1 MAENEKQTNKE
12 RLKDITD
19 SIERGIQDLFQS
31 DKYAQYLRTMSRF
44 HKYSVNNTMLIYMQK
59 PDATLVAGF
68 NKWRDQ
74 FERNVM
80 KGEKGIKIIA
90 PTPFKKKIEQEKRDP
105 DTNLP
110 MLDADGKVIIEEKE
124 IKIPMFKPV
133 TVFDVS
139 QTDGKPLPQLASDL
153 TGNVQNYEVFMEA
166 LRRASPV
173 PIEIIPIRDGSDGYF
188 SLDDQKI
195 AIREGM
201 SEVQTVSAVVH
212 EIGHAKLHNQKK
224 IEEPKDATKYQEVE
238 IFDIPALFSNGR
250 VTPADIPEGMY
261 CYDLRGSDDDPGMPV
276 MVENHVVVNHAG
288 SIITAKPLDLGEDG
302 RLALTEDEGLNFVGG
317 EISAYRFFNEQRKDR
332 HTEEVEAESISFAV
346 CAYYG
351 IETGENSFGYIATWS
366 KDKEL
371 KELRASLETIN
382 STSSELITDIDRHY
396 AEIMKEREAEMAIEI
411 EEKPLE
417 EMNILEMVDYFM
429 EQGMTEEQANDLA
442 NAEWQARDVRQRG
455 NDVVEKE
462 KLDTLYA
469 ENPIGS
475 DDWFYHHPDTMT
487 FEAVYFNPDSNAG
500 GQYVIMTLPYELIS
514 DAVEQ
519 TNDRDSFFEF
529 LEERASH
536 TELVDITDEDFR
548 ATMESY
554 KSRPADFVGR
564 SDEVMNSLITTVAKG
579 VDDPV
584 LSSYI
589 EETQVATDNADT
601 KVYTGDDALKNA
613 LNDFVDEIARKV
625 QEEEPVQ
632 APDNGY
638 MPDPSM
644 SIEAMNAYGYTD
656 SDMLPL
662 SKERALEL
670 FERDVPIYMLYD
682 GNTEAMAF
690 EAEDIVL
697 FSGCFGITREDWDAI
712 KDQIPPMDMEVVRQK
727 REQAFHESPG
737 DTYAIYQLKR
747 DDATADIRFMNSD
760 YLREK
765 GIEPQ
770 YENYELVYTGALTQD
785 GSQIEKLEDLY
796 RIFNIEHPQDFTGH
810 SLSISDIVALKQAGV
825 VSYHYVDSIG
835 YKELTN
841 FRNTDNHLKNAEM
854 QMEDDFGMIDGVI
867 NNGRKEP
874 VKAPAPKKEETKTKK
889 PSVLAKL
896 RQYQEEDRKAT
907 TQHRSAERDLI

>member
-1 MAENEKQTNKE
+1 MAENEKQTSKE
-12 RLKDITD
+12 RQKDITD

-31 DKYAQYLRTMSRF
+31 DKYAEYLRTMSRF

-110 MLDADGKVIIEEKE
+110 MLDADGKVITEEKE

-153 TGNVQNYEVFMEA
+153 SGNVQYYEVFMEA
-166 LRRASPV
+166 LRRSAPV
-173 PIEIIPIRDGSDGYF
+173 PIEILPIRDGSDGYF
-188 SLDDQKI
+188 SLDKQKI
-195 AIREGM
+195 AVREGM

-212 EIGHAKLHNQKK
+212 EIAHSKLHNQKK
-224 IEEPKDATKYQEVE
+224 IEEPKDAPKYQEVE
-238 IFDIPALFSNGR
+238 IFDVPALFSDGR
-250 VTPADIPEGMY
+250 ISLDDLPEGLY
-261 CYDLRGSDDDPGMPV
+261 RYDLRGSDDDPGMPV
-276 MVENHVVVNHAG
+276 TVEQNVAVNHAG
-288 SIITAKPLDLGEDG
+288 AIITAKPLDLGEDG
-302 RLALTEDEGLNFVGG
+302 CLYLTEDEGLNFVGG
-317 EISAYRFFNEQRKDR
+317 EISMQRFFNEQRKDR
-332 HTEEVEAESISFAV
+332 NTEEVEAESISFAV

-351 IETGENSFGYIATWS
+351 IATGENSFGYIAAWS

-382 STSSELITDIDRHY
+382 KTSSELITDIDRNY
-396 AEIMKEREAEMAIEI
+396 AEIMKEREAEIAIE
-411 EEKPLE
+411 
-417 EMNILEMVDYFM
+417 
-429 EQGMTEEQANDLA
+429 
-442 NAEWQARDVRQRG
+442 
-455 NDVVEKE
+455 
-462 KLDTLYA
+462 
-469 ENPIGS
+469 
-475 DDWFYHHPDTMT
+475 
-487 FEAVYFNPDSNAG
+487 
-500 GQYVIMTLPYELIS
+500 
-514 DAVEQ
+514 
-519 TNDRDSFFEF
+519 
-529 LEERASH
+529 
-536 TELVDITDEDFR
+536 TDENTSKTAED
-548 ATMESY
+548 S
-554 KSRPADFVGR
+554 
-564 SDEVMNSLITTVAKG
+564 I
-579 VDDPV
+579 
-584 LSSYI
+584 
-589 EETQVATDNADT
+589 
-601 KVYTGDDALKNA
+601 
-613 LNDFVDEIARKV
+613 DEITRKV

-670 FERDVPIYMLYD
+670 FERDVPVYMLYE

-690 EAEDIVL
+690 EPEDIAL
-697 FSGCFGITREDWDAI
+697 FSGCFGITREDWDAV
-712 KDQIPPMDMEVVRQK
+712 KDEVPPMNLELIKQK
-727 REQAFHESPG
+727 REQAFLENPG

-747 DDATADIRFMNSD
+747 DDATADLRFMNSE
-760 YLREK
+760 YLQKK

-770 YENYELVYTGALTQD
+770 YENYELVYTGALTKD
-785 GSQIEKLEDLY
+785 GNQIEKLEDLY
-796 RIFNIEHPQDFTGH
+796 RIFNVEHPHDFSGH
-810 SLSISDIVALKQAGV
+810 SLSVSDIVALKQAGV

-841 FRNTDNHLKNAEM
+841 FRTTENYLKNAEM
-854 QMEDDFGMIDGVI
+854 QMEDDFGMIDGII
-867 NNGRKEP
+867 NNGPKEEPKP
-874 VKAPAPKKEETKTKK
+874 VKQAEETKTKK

-896 RQYQEEDRKAT
+896 RQYQKEDREKT

>member
-1 MAENEKQTNKE
+1 MAENEKQTNRE

-166 LRRASPV
+166 LRRSSPV

-288 SIITAKPLDLGEDG
+288 SIITAKPVDLGEEG

-396 AEIMKEREAEMAIEI
+396 ADIMKEREAEMAIET

-442 NAEWQARDVRQRG
+442 NAEWQARDVRERG
-455 NDVVEKE
+455 NDVVQKE
-462 KLDTLYA
+462 KLDALYA

-519 TNDRDSFFEF
+519 TNDRGSFFEF

-554 KSRPADFVGR
+554 KNRPADFIGR
-564 SDEVMNSLITTVAKG
+564 SDGVMTSLITTVAKEV

-589 EETQVATDNADT
+589 EET
-601 KVYTGDDALKNA
+601 TGEDSLKNA
-613 LNDFVDEIARKV
+613 MGDSIDEIARKV
-625 QEEEPVQ
+625 QEEEPVK

-638 MPDPSM
+638 MPDPSI

-712 KDQIPPMDMEVVRQK
+712 KDQIPPMDMEMVRQK

-747 DDATADIRFMNSD
+747 DPSTAELSFMNSEW
-760 YLREK
+760 LQAH
-765 GIEPQ
+765 GIEPK
-770 YENYELVYTGALTQD
+770 YENYELIYTGALTQD
-785 GSQIEKLEDLY
+785 GSQIDKLEDLY

-825 VSYHYVDSIG
+825 VSYHYVDSVG

-854 QMEDDFGMIDGVI
+854 QMEDDYGMIDGVI
-867 NNGRKEP
+867 NNAPKEP

-907 TQHRSAERDLI
+907 TQHRSAERDL

>member
-1 MAENEKQTNKE
+1 MPENEKQTNKE

-31 DKYAQYLRTMSRF
+31 DKYAEYLRTMSRF

-74 FERNVM
+74 FERNVL

-90 PTPFKKKIEQEKRDP
+90 PTPYKKKIEQEKRDP

-124 IKIPMFKPV
+124 IKIPMYKPV

-153 TGNVQNYEVFMEA
+153 QGNVQNYEVFMEA
-166 LRRASPV
+166 LRRSSPV
-173 PIEIIPIRDGSDGYF
+173 PIEIIPIRDGADGYF
-188 SLDDQKI
+188 SLDNQKI

-212 EIGHAKLHNQKK
+212 EIAHSKLHNQKK
-224 IEEPKDATKYQEVE
+224 IEEPKNAPKYQEVE
-238 IFDIPALFSNGR
+238 IFDVPALFSNGR
-250 VTPADIPEGMY
+250 VSLADLPEGLY
-261 CYDLRGSDDDPGMPV
+261 RYDLRGSDDDPGMPV
-276 MVENHVVVNHAG
+276 TVEQNVAVNHAG
-288 SIITAKPLDLGEDG
+288 AIITAKPLDLGEEG
-302 RLALTEDEGLNFVGG
+302 RLYLTEEEGLNFVGG
-317 EISAYRFFNEQRKDR
+317 EISMQRFFNEQQKDR
-332 HTEEVEAESISFAV
+332 NTEEVEAESISFAV

-351 IETGENSFGYIATWS
+351 IATGENSFGYIATWS

-396 AEIMKEREAEMAIEI
+396 AEIMKEREAEMAIET

-455 NDVVEKE
+455 NDVVNKE
-462 KLDTLYA
+462 KLDALYA
-469 ENPIGS
+469 ENPIGN
-475 DDWFYHHPDTMT
+475 DDWFYHHPDSMT

-519 TNDRDSFFEF
+519 TNDTKSFFEF

-554 KSRPADFVGR
+554 KNRTADFVGR
-564 SDEVMNSLITTVAKG
+564 SDEVMTSLITTVAKE

-589 EETQVATDNADT
+589 EETQSTEEHTEDDVAESPADT
-601 KVYTGDDALKNA
+601 ADTIE
-613 LNDFVDEIARKV
+613 EIARKV
-625 QEEEPVQ
+625 QEEEPVK

-644 SIEAMNAYGYTD
+644 SIEAMNAYGYMD

-670 FERDVPIYMLYD
+670 FERDVPIYMLYE

-712 KDQIPPMDMEVVRQK
+712 KDEVPPMDLEIIKQK
-727 REQAFHESPG
+727 REQAFLESPG
-737 DTYAIYQLKR
+737 DTYAIYQIKN
-747 DDATADIRFMNSD
+747 DDTVAELRFMNSD
-760 YLREK
+760 HLKVK
-765 GIEPQ
+765 GVEPQ

-835 YKELTN
+835 YKELHN

-854 QMEDDFGMIDGVI
+854 QVEDDYGMIDGVI
-867 NNGRKEP
+867 NNGPKQTEKP
-874 VKAPAPKKEETKTKK
+874 TPKKEETKAKK

-896 RQYQEEDRKAT
+896 RQYQDEDRKAT

>member
-1 MAENEKQTNKE
+1 MPENEKQTNKE

-31 DKYAQYLRTMSRF
+31 DKYAEYLRTMSRF

-153 TGNVQNYEVFMEA
+153 QGNVQNYEVFMEA
-166 LRRASPV
+166 LRRSSPV
-173 PIEIIPIRDGSDGYF
+173 PIEIKPIADNADGFF
-188 SLDDQKI
+188 SLDKQSI
-195 AIREGM
+195 TIREGM

-212 EIGHAKLHNQKK
+212 EIAHSKLHNDKK
-224 IEEPKDATKYQEVE
+224 IEEPKDAPKYQEVE
-238 IFDIPALFSNGR
+238 IFDVPALFSNGR
-250 VTPADIPEGMY
+250 ISLDDLPEGLY
-261 CYDLRGSDDDPGMPV
+261 RYDLRGSDDDPGIPV
-276 MVENHVVVNHAG
+276 TVEQNVAVNHAG
-288 SIITAKPLDLGEDG
+288 AIITAKPLNLGEEG
-302 RLALTEDEGLNFVGG
+302 RLYLTEDEGLNFVGG
-317 EISAYRFFNEQRKDR
+317 EISMQRFFNEQRKDR
-332 HTEEVEAESISFAV
+332 NTEEVEAESISFAV

-351 IETGENSFGYIATWS
+351 IATGENSFGYIATWS

-382 STSSELITDIDRHY
+382 TTSSELITDIDRHY
-396 AEIMKEREAEMAIEI
+396 AEIMKEREAEMAIET
-411 EEKPLE
+411 EEIPLE
-417 EMNILEMVDYFM
+417 EMNILQMVDYFM
-429 EQGMTEEQANDLA
+429 EQGMTEEQANELA

-455 NDVVEKE
+455 NDVVNKE
-462 KLDTLYA
+462 KLDALYA
-469 ENPIGS
+469 ENPIGD
-475 DDWFYHHPDTMT
+475 DDWFFHHPDTMT
-487 FEAVYFNPDSNAG
+487 FEAVYFNPDSTAG

-519 TNDRDSFFEF
+519 TNDTQSFFEF

-554 KSRPADFVGR
+554 KNRTADFVGR
-564 SDEVMNSLITTVAKG
+564 SDEVMTSLITTVAKE

-584 LSSYI
+584 LSSHI
-589 EETQVATDNADT
+589 EETT
-601 KVYTGDDALKNA
+601 KVYTGDNALKNA
-613 LNDFVDEIARKV
+613 LNDFVDEIARKA

-644 SIEAMNAYGYTD
+644 SIEAMNAYGYMD
-656 SDMLPL
+656 ADMLPL

-712 KDQIPPMDMEVVRQK
+712 KDEVPPMDLELIKQK
-727 REQAFHESPG
+727 REQAFHESPD

-747 DDATADIRFMNSD
+747 DDATADIRFMNSE

-770 YENYELVYTGALTQD
+770 YENYDLVYTGALNRD

-835 YKELTN
+835 YTELHN

-854 QMEDDFGMIDGVI
+854 QLEDDYGMIDGVI
-867 NNGRKEP
+867 NNGAKEP
-874 VKAPAPKKEETKTKK
+874 TKAPTPKKEETKAKK

-896 RQYQEEDRKAT
+896 RQYQDEDRKAT

>member
-31 DKYAQYLRTMSRF
+31 DKYAEYLRTMSRF

-153 TGNVQNYEVFMEA
+153 SGNVQNYEVFMEA
-166 LRRASPV
+166 LRRSAPV

-188 SLDDQKI
+188 SLDNQKI

-212 EIGHAKLHNQKK
+212 EIAHSKLHNQKK
-224 IEEPKDATKYQEVE
+224 IEEPKGATKYQEVE
-238 IFDIPALFSNGR
+238 IFDVPALFSNGR
-250 VTPADIPEGMY
+250 VTPADIPGGMY
-261 CYDLRGSDDDPGMPV
+261 CYDLRGSDDDPGMPI
-276 MVENHVVVNHAG
+276 MVENHVAVNHAG

-302 RLALTEDEGLNFVGG
+302 RLAFTEEEGLNFVGG
-317 EISAYRFFNEQRKDR
+317 EISAYRFFNEQQKDR
-332 HTEEVEAESISFAV
+332 NTEEVEAESISFAV

-351 IETGENSFGYIATWS
+351 IATGENSFGYIATWS

-382 STSSELITDIDRHY
+382 KTSSELITDIDRNY
-396 AEIMKEREAEMAIEI
+396 AEIMKEREAEI
-411 EEKPLE
+411 
-417 EMNILEMVDYFM
+417 
-429 EQGMTEEQANDLA
+429 
-442 NAEWQARDVRQRG
+442 
-455 NDVVEKE
+455 VV
-462 KLDTLYA
+462 T
-469 ENPIGS
+469 P
-475 DDWFYHHPDTMT
+475 
-487 FEAVYFNPDSNAG
+487 
-500 GQYVIMTLPYELIS
+500 
-514 DAVEQ
+514 
-519 TNDRDSFFEF
+519 
-529 LEERASH
+529 
-536 TELVDITDEDFR
+536 
-548 ATMESY
+548 
-554 KSRPADFVGR
+554 
-564 SDEVMNSLITTVAKG
+564 EV
-579 VDDPV
+579 
-584 LSSYI
+584 
-589 EETQVATDNADT
+589 VATETTHEEVSETPAEDVAEAPVDTADT
-601 KVYTGDDALKNA
+601 IE
-613 LNDFVDEIARKV
+613 EIARKV

-644 SIEAMNAYGYTD
+644 SIEAMNAYGYMD
-656 SDMLPL
+656 ADMLPL

-712 KDQIPPMDMEVVRQK
+712 KDQIPPMDMEIVRQK
-727 REQAFHESPG
+727 REQAFQESPG

-747 DDATADIRFMNSD
+747 DDATTDIRFMNSE
-760 YLREK
+760 YLQKK

-770 YENYELVYTGALTQD
+770 YDNYELVYTGALTQD
-785 GSQIEKLEDLY
+785 GSSIDKLEGLY
-796 RIFNIEHPQDFTGH
+796 RVFNVEQPQDFTGH
-810 SLSISDIVALKQAGV
+810 SLSVSDIVALKQAGV

-841 FRNTDNHLKNAEM
+841 FRNTDNHLKTAEM
-854 QMEDDFGMIDGVI
+854 QMEDDYGMIDGVI
-867 NNGRKEP
+867 NNAPKEP

-896 RQYQEEDRKAT
+896 RQYQEEGRKT
-907 TQHRSAERDLI
+907 MTQHRSAERDLI

>member
-166 LRRASPV
+166 LRRSSPV

-188 SLDDQKI
+188 SLDDQRI

-238 IFDIPALFSNGR
+238 IFDVPALFSNGR
-250 VTPADIPEGMY
+250 ISLADLPEGLY
-261 CYDLRGSDDDPGMPV
+261 RYDLRGSDYDPGMPV
-276 MVENHVVVNHAG
+276 TVEQNVAVNHAG
-288 SIITAKPLDLGEDG
+288 AIITAKPLDLGEDG
-302 RLALTEDEGLNFVGG
+302 RLYLTEDEGLNFVGG
-317 EISAYRFFNEQRKDR
+317 EISMQRFFNEQQKDR
-332 HTEEVEAESISFAV
+332 NTEEVEAESISFAV

-351 IETGENSFGYIATWS
+351 IATGENSFGYIATWS

-382 STSSELITDIDRHY
+382 KTSSELITDIDKNY
-396 AEIMKEREAEMAIEI
+396 AEIMKEREAELAVAPEVAATETTQEEVSETPTEEALYLVDDSMYLHVQPTDGGWDYSLYDKETKKLMDGGIIETAAV
-411 EEKPLE
+411 EESPVSSVAGAVRTEVFALHGITPAKVVFEDISILE
-417 EMNILEMVDYFM
+417 EL
-429 EQGMTEEQANDLA
+429 QAAQL
-442 NAEWQARDVRQRG
+442 
-455 NDVVEKE
+455 
-462 KLDTLYA
+462 
-469 ENPIGS
+469 
-475 DDWFYHHPDTMT
+475 
-487 FEAVYFNPDSNAG
+487 
-500 GQYVIMTLPYELIS
+500 
-514 DAVEQ
+514 
-519 TNDRDSFFEF
+519 
-529 LEERASH
+529 
-536 TELVDITDEDFR
+536 
-548 ATMESY
+548 
-554 KSRPADFVGR
+554 ADFPNIEG
-564 SDEVMNSLITTVAKG
+564 
-579 VDDPV
+579 DPV
-584 LSSYI
+584 P
-589 EETQVATDNADT
+589 VDT
-601 KVYTGDDALKNA
+601 KTYTGDGAPKNA
-613 LNDFVDEIARKV
+613 LSDVTDEIARKV

-644 SIEAMNAYGYTD
+644 SIEAMNAYGYMD
-656 SDMLPL
+656 ADMLPL

-712 KDQIPPMDMEVVRQK
+712 KDEVPPMDLEIIKQK

-747 DDATADIRFMNSD
+747 DPSTAELSFMNSEW
-760 YLREK
+760 LQAH
-765 GIEPQ
+765 GIEPK
-770 YENYELVYTGALTQD
+770 YENYELIYTGALTQD
-785 GSQIEKLEDLY
+785 GSQIDKLEDLY

-896 RQYQEEDRKAT
+896 RQYQEEDRKTT
-907 TQHRSAERDLI
+907 TQHRSAERDL

>member
-166 LRRASPV
+166 LRRSSPV

-188 SLDDQKI
+188 SLDNQKI

-238 IFDIPALFSNGR
+238 IFDMPALFSNGR

-288 SIITAKPLDLGEDG
+288 SIITAKPLDLGEEG
-302 RLALTEDEGLNFVGG
+302 RLALTEEEGLNFVGG
-317 EISAYRFFNEQRKDR
+317 EISAYRFFNEQLKDR

-382 STSSELITDIDRHY
+382 STSSELITDIDRNY
-396 AEIMKEREAEMAIEI
+396 AEIMKEREAEMAIET

-455 NDVVEKE
+455 NDVVQKE
-462 KLDTLYA
+462 KLDALYA

-519 TNDRDSFFEF
+519 TNDRESFFEF

-554 KSRPADFVGR
+554 KNRTADFVGR
-564 SDEVMNSLITTVAKG
+564 SDEVMSSLITTVAKE

-589 EETQVATDNADT
+589 EETQSAEEHTADDVAESPADT
-601 KVYTGDDALKNA
+601 IE
-613 LNDFVDEIARKV
+613 EIARKV

-712 KDQIPPMDMEVVRQK
+712 KDQIPPMDMEMVRQK

-747 DDATADIRFMNSD
+747 DPSTAELSFMNSEW
-760 YLREK
+760 LQAH
-765 GIEPQ
+765 GIEPK
-770 YENYELVYTGALTQD
+770 YENYELIYTGALTQD
-785 GSQIEKLEDLY
+785 GSQIDKLEDLY

-867 NNGRKEP
+867 NNAPKEP

-907 TQHRSAERDLI
+907 TQHRSAERDL

>member
-1 MAENEKQTNKE
+1 MAENEKQTNKD

-74 FERNVM
+74 FGRNVM

-124 IKIPMFKPV
+124 IKIPMYKPV

-153 TGNVQNYEVFMEA
+153 SGNVQNYEVFMEA
-166 LRRASPV
+166 LRRSSPV

-188 SLDDQKI
+188 SLDNQKI

-224 IEEPKDATKYQEVE
+224 IEEPKNAPKYQEVE

-250 VTPADIPEGMY
+250 ISLADLPEGLY
-261 CYDLRGSDDDPGMPV
+261 RYDLRGSDDDPGMPV
-276 MVENHVVVNHAG
+276 TVEQNVAVNHAG
-288 SIITAKPLDLGEDG
+288 AIITAKPLDLGEDG
-302 RLALTEDEGLNFVGG
+302 RLYLTEEEGLNFVGG
-317 EISAYRFFNEQRKDR
+317 EISMQRFFNEQQKDR
-332 HTEEVEAESISFAV
+332 NTEEVEAESISFAV

-396 AEIMKEREAEMAIEI
+396 ADIMKEREAALTITEPVLQTETEEALYLVDDTVYLHVQPTDGGWDYSLYDKETKKLLNGGVIETAAIEESPVSSVAGAVRTEVFAI
-411 EEKPLE
+411 
-417 EMNILEMVDYFM
+417 
-429 EQGMTEEQANDLA
+429 QGMTPTK
-442 NAEWQARDVRQRG
+442 V
-455 NDVVEKE
+455 
-462 KLDTLYA
+462 
-469 ENPIGS
+469 
-475 DDWFYHHPDTMT
+475 T
-487 FEAVYFNPDSNAG
+487 FEDVA
-500 GQYVIMTLPYELIS
+500 
-514 DAVEQ
+514 
-519 TNDRDSFFEF
+519 
-529 LEERASH
+529 
-536 TELVDITDEDFR
+536 LVDDLQAAQLPEVQTV
-548 ATMESY
+548 ES
-554 KSRPADFVGR
+554 GT
-564 SDEVMNSLITTVAKG
+564 ITTDAK
-579 VDDPV
+579 
-584 LSSYI
+584 
-589 EETQVATDNADT
+589 EN
-601 KVYTGDDALKNA
+601 TGDDSQKN
-613 LNDFVDEIARKV
+613 NTGDTIDEIARKV
-625 QEEEPVQ
+625 QEEEPVK
-632 APDNGY
+632 APGNGY

-712 KDQIPPMDMEVVRQK
+712 KDQIPPMDMETVRQK

-747 DDATADIRFMNSD
+747 DPSTAELSFMNSEW
-760 YLREK
+760 LQAH
-765 GIEPQ
+765 GIEPK
-770 YENYELVYTGALTQD
+770 YENYELIYTGALTQD
-785 GSQIEKLEDLY
+785 GSQIDKLEDLY

-841 FRNTDNHLKNAEM
+841 FRNTANHLKNAEM
-854 QMEDDFGMIDGVI
+854 QMEDDYGMIDGVI
-867 NNGRKEP
+867 NNAPKEP

-907 TQHRSAERDLI
+907 TQHRSAERDL

>member
-1 MAENEKQTNKE
+1 MTENEKQTNKE

-31 DKYAQYLRTMSRF
+31 DKYAEYLRTMSRF

-110 MLDADGKVIIEEKE
+110 MLDADGKVITEEKE

-153 TGNVQNYEVFMEA
+153 SGNVQNYEVFMEA
-166 LRRASPV
+166 LRCSAPV
-173 PIEIIPIRDGSDGYF
+173 PIEILPIRDGSDGYF
-188 SLDDQKI
+188 SLDKQKI

-212 EIGHAKLHNQKK
+212 EIAHSKLHNQKK
-224 IEEPKDATKYQEVE
+224 IEEPKNAPKYQEVE
-238 IFDIPALFSNGR
+238 IFDVPALFSNGR
-250 VTPADIPEGMY
+250 IALADLPEGLY
-261 CYDLRGSDDDPGMPV
+261 RYDLRGSDDDPGMPV
-276 MVENHVVVNHAG
+276 TVEQNVAVNHAG
-288 SIITAKPLDLGEDG
+288 AIITAKPLDLGKEG
-302 RLALTEDEGLNFVGG
+302 RLFLTEESGLNFVGG
-317 EISAYRFFNEQRKDR
+317 EISMQRFFNQQQKDR
-332 HTEEVEAESISFAV
+332 NTEEIEAESISFAV

-351 IETGENSFGYIATWS
+351 IATGGNSFGYIAAWS

-382 STSSELITDIDRHY
+382 KTSSELITDIDRNY
-396 AEIMKEREAEMAIEI
+396 AEIMKEREAAMAMETD
-411 EEKPLE
+411 EKPLA

-442 NAEWQARDVRQRG
+442 NSEWQARKI
-455 NDVVEKE
+455 N
-462 KLDTLYA
+462 
-469 ENPIGS
+469 
-475 DDWFYHHPDTMT
+475 
-487 FEAVYFNPDSNAG
+487 EAAN
-500 GQYVIMTLPYELIS
+500 
-514 DAVEQ
+514 
-519 TNDRDSFFEF
+519 
-529 LEERASH
+529 
-536 TELVDITDEDFR
+536 
-548 ATMESY
+548 
-554 KSRPADFVGR
+554 KS
-564 SDEVMNSLITTVAKG
+564 K
-579 VDDPV
+579 
-584 LSSYI
+584 SS
-589 EETQVATDNADT
+589 
-601 KVYTGDDALKNA
+601 
-613 LNDFVDEIARKV
+613 
-625 QEEEPVQ
+625 EPVIEPPVEEATPIQ

-644 SIEAMNAYGYTD
+644 SVEAMNAYGYTD

-670 FERDVPIYMLYD
+670 FERDVPVYMLYE
-682 GNTEAMAF
+682 GNAEAMAF

-712 KDQIPPMDMEVVRQK
+712 KDEVSPMDLELIRQK
-727 REQAFHESPG
+727 REQAFLENPG

-747 DDATADIRFMNSD
+747 DDATADLRFMNSE
-760 YLREK
+760 YLQKK

-770 YENYELVYTGALTQD
+770 YENYELVYTGALTKD
-785 GSQIEKLEDLY
+785 GSQVEKLENLY

-810 SLSISDIVALKQAGV
+810 SLSVSDIVALKQASV

-841 FRNTDNHLKNAEM
+841 FRTTENYLKNAEM
-854 QMEDDFGMIDGVI
+854 QMEDDFGMIDGII
-867 NNGRKEP
+867 NNGPKEEPKP
-874 VKAPAPKKEETKTKK
+874 VKQAEETKTKK

-896 RQYQEEDRKAT
+896 RQYQKEDREKT

>member
-1 MAENEKQTNKE
+1 MPENEKQTNKE

-31 DKYAQYLRTMSRF
+31 DKYAEYLRTMSRF

-74 FERNVM
+74 FERNVL

-90 PTPFKKKIEQEKRDP
+90 PTPYKKKIEQEKRDP

-124 IKIPMFKPV
+124 IKIPMYKPV

-153 TGNVQNYEVFMEA
+153 QGNVQNYEVFMEA
-166 LRRASPV
+166 LRRSSPV
-173 PIEIIPIRDGSDGYF
+173 PIEIIPIRDGADGYF
-188 SLDDQKI
+188 SLDNQKI

-212 EIGHAKLHNQKK
+212 EIAHSKLHNQKK
-224 IEEPKDATKYQEVE
+224 IEEPKNAPKYQEVE
-238 IFDIPALFSNGR
+238 IFDVPALFSNGR
-250 VTPADIPEGMY
+250 VSLADLPEGLY
-261 CYDLRGSDDDPGMPV
+261 RYDLRGSDDDPGMPV
-276 MVENHVVVNHAG
+276 TVEQNVAVNHAG
-288 SIITAKPLDLGEDG
+288 AIITAKPLDLGEEG
-302 RLALTEDEGLNFVGG
+302 RLYLTEEEGLNFVGG
-317 EISAYRFFNEQRKDR
+317 EISMQRFFNEQQKDR
-332 HTEEVEAESISFAV
+332 NTEEVEAESISFAV

-351 IETGENSFGYIATWS
+351 IATGENSFGYIATWS

-396 AEIMKEREAEMAIEI
+396 AEIMKEREAEMAIET
-411 EEKPLE
+411 EEKPLD

-455 NDVVEKE
+455 NDVVNKE
-462 KLDTLYA
+462 KLDALYA
-469 ENPIGS
+469 ENPIGD
-475 DDWFYHHPDTMT
+475 DDWFYHHPDSMT

-519 TNDRDSFFEF
+519 TNDTQSFFEF

-554 KSRPADFVGR
+554 KNRTADFVGR
-564 SDEVMNSLITTVAKG
+564 SDEVMTSLITTVAKE

-589 EETQVATDNADT
+589 EETQSTEEHTADDVAESPADT
-601 KVYTGDDALKNA
+601 ADTIE
-613 LNDFVDEIARKV
+613 EIARKV
-625 QEEEPVQ
+625 QEEEPVK

-644 SIEAMNAYGYTD
+644 SIEAMNAYGYMD

-670 FERDVPIYMLYD
+670 FERDVPIYMLYE

-712 KDQIPPMDMEVVRQK
+712 KDEIPPMDLELIKQK
-727 REQAFHESPG
+727 REQAFLESPG
-737 DTYAIYQLKR
+737 DTYAIYQLKN
-747 DDATADIRFMNSD
+747 DDTVAELRFMNSD
-760 YLREK
+760 HLKVK
-765 GIEPQ
+765 GVEPQ

-835 YKELTN
+835 YKELHN
-841 FRNTDNHLKNAEM
+841 FRSTDNHLKNAEM
-854 QMEDDFGMIDGVI
+854 QLEDDYGMIDGVI
-867 NNGRKEP
+867 NNAPKEP
-874 VKAPAPKKEETKTKK
+874 VKAPAPKKEETKAKK

-896 RQYQEEDRKAT
+896 RQYQDEDRKAT

>member
-31 DKYAQYLRTMSRF
+31 DKYAEYLRTMSRF

-59 PDATLVAGF
+59 PNATLVAGF

-110 MLDADGKVIIEEKE
+110 MLDADGKVITEEKE

-153 TGNVQNYEVFMEA
+153 SGNVQNYEVFMEA
-166 LRRASPV
+166 LRRSAPV
-173 PIEIIPIRDGSDGYF
+173 PIEILPIRDGSDGYF
-188 SLDDQKI
+188 SLDKQKI
-195 AIREGM
+195 VIREGM

-212 EIGHAKLHNQKK
+212 EIAHSKLHNQKK
-224 IEEPKDATKYQEVE
+224 IEEPKDAPKYQEVE
-238 IFDIPALFSNGR
+238 IFDVPALFSNGR
-250 VTPADIPEGMY
+250 IALADLPEGLY
-261 CYDLRGSDDDPGMPV
+261 RYDLRGSDDDPGMPV
-276 MVENHVVVNHAG
+276 TVEQNVAVNHAG
-288 SIITAKPLDLGEDG
+288 AIVTAKPLGLGEDG
-302 RLALTEDEGLNFVGG
+302 RLFLTEDEGLNFVGG
-317 EISAYRFFNEQRKDR
+317 EISMQRFFNEQQKDR
-332 HTEEVEAESISFAV
+332 NTEEVEAESISFAV

-351 IETGENSFGYIATWS
+351 IATGENSFGYIASWS

-382 STSSELITDIDRHY
+382 KTSSELITDIDHNY
-396 AEIMKEREAEMAIEI
+396 AEIMKEREAAMAMEND
-411 EEKPLE
+411 EKPLA

-442 NAEWQARDVRQRG
+442 NSEWQARKI
-455 NDVVEKE
+455 N
-462 KLDTLYA
+462 
-469 ENPIGS
+469 
-475 DDWFYHHPDTMT
+475 
-487 FEAVYFNPDSNAG
+487 EAANKNK
-500 GQYVIMTLPYELIS
+500 
-514 DAVEQ
+514 
-519 TNDRDSFFEF
+519 
-529 LEERASH
+529 AS
-536 TELVDITDEDFR
+536 
-548 ATMESY
+548 
-554 KSRPADFVGR
+554 
-564 SDEVMNSLITTVAKG
+564 
-579 VDDPV
+579 
-584 LSSYI
+584 
-589 EETQVATDNADT
+589 
-601 KVYTGDDALKNA
+601 
-613 LNDFVDEIARKV
+613 
-625 QEEEPVQ
+625 EPVIEPPVEEDTPMQ
-632 APDNGY
+632 APDNEY
-638 MPDPSM
+638 IPDPSM
-644 SIEAMNAYGYTD
+644 SVEAMNAYGYTD

-670 FERDVPIYMLYD
+670 FERDVPVYMLHE

-712 KDQIPPMDMEVVRQK
+712 KDEVPPMDLELIRQK
-727 REQAFHESPG
+727 REQAFLESQG

-747 DDATADIRFMNSD
+747 DDATADLRFMNSE
-760 YLREK
+760 YLQKK

-770 YENYELVYTGALTQD
+770 YENYELVYTGALTKD
-785 GSQIEKLEDLY
+785 GSRVEKLEDLY
-796 RIFNIEHPQDFTGH
+796 RVFNIEHPQDFTGH
-810 SLSISDIVALKQAGV
+810 SLSVSDIVALKQAGV

-835 YKELTN
+835 YKELPN
-841 FRNTDNHLKNAEM
+841 FRTTENYLKNAEM
-854 QMEDDFGMIDGVI
+854 QMEDDLGMIDGII
-867 NNGRKEP
+867 NNGP
-874 VKAPAPKKEETKTKK
+874 KEETKPVKQAEETKSKK

-896 RQYQEEDRKAT
+896 RQYQKEDREKT

>member
-1 MAENEKQTNKE
+1 MPENEKQTNKE

-31 DKYAQYLRTMSRF
+31 DKYAEYLRTMSRF

-74 FERNVM
+74 FERNVL

-90 PTPFKKKIEQEKRDP
+90 PTPYKKKIEQEKRDP

-124 IKIPMFKPV
+124 IKIPMYKPV

-153 TGNVQNYEVFMEA
+153 QGNVQNYEVFMEA
-166 LRRASPV
+166 LRRSSPV
-173 PIEIIPIRDGSDGYF
+173 PIEIIPIRDGADGYF
-188 SLDDQKI
+188 SLDNQKI

-212 EIGHAKLHNQKK
+212 EIAHSKLHNQKK
-224 IEEPKDATKYQEVE
+224 IEEPKNAPKYQEVE
-238 IFDIPALFSNGR
+238 IFDVPALFSNGR
-250 VTPADIPEGMY
+250 VSLADLPEGLY
-261 CYDLRGSDDDPGMPV
+261 RYDLRGSDDDPGMPV
-276 MVENHVVVNHAG
+276 TIEQNVAVNHAG
-288 SIITAKPLDLGEDG
+288 AIITAKPLDLGEEG
-302 RLALTEDEGLNFVGG
+302 RLYLTEEEGLNFVGG
-317 EISAYRFFNEQRKDR
+317 EISMQRFFNEQQKDR
-332 HTEEVEAESISFAV
+332 NTEEVEAESISFAV

-351 IETGENSFGYIATWS
+351 IATGENSFGYIATWS

-396 AEIMKEREAEMAIEI
+396 AEIMKEREAEMAIET

-455 NDVVEKE
+455 NDVVQKE
-462 KLDTLYA
+462 KLDALYA
-469 ENPIGS
+469 ENPIGN
-475 DDWFYHHPDTMT
+475 DDWFYHHPDSMT

-519 TNDRDSFFEF
+519 TNDAQSFFEF

-554 KSRPADFVGR
+554 KNRTADFVGR
-564 SDEVMNSLITTVAKG
+564 SDEVMTSLITTVAKE

-589 EETQVATDNADT
+589 EETQSTEEHTTDDVAESPADT
-601 KVYTGDDALKNA
+601 ADTIE
-613 LNDFVDEIARKV
+613 EIARKV

-632 APDNGY
+632 APENGY

-644 SIEAMNAYGYTD
+644 SIEAMNAYGYMD

-670 FERDVPIYMLYD
+670 FERDVPIYMLYE

-712 KDQIPPMDMEVVRQK
+712 KDEIPPMDLELIKQK
-727 REQAFHESPG
+727 REQAFLESPG
-737 DTYAIYQLKR
+737 DTYAIYQLKN
-747 DDATADIRFMNSD
+747 DDTVAELRFMNSD
-760 YLREK
+760 HLKVK
-765 GIEPQ
+765 GVEPQ

-785 GSQIEKLEDLY
+785 GSQIEKLEELY

-835 YKELTN
+835 YKELHN
-841 FRNTDNHLKNAEM
+841 FRSTDNHLKNAEM
-854 QMEDDFGMIDGVI
+854 QLEDDYGMIDGVI
-867 NNGRKEP
+867 NNAPKEP
-874 VKAPAPKKEETKTKK
+874 VKAPAPKKEETKAKK

-896 RQYQEEDRKAT
+896 RQYQDEDRKAT

>member
-31 DKYAQYLRTMSRF
+31 DKYTEYLRTMSRF

-110 MLDADGKVIIEEKE
+110 MLDSDGKVIVEEKE

-153 TGNVQNYEVFMEA
+153 SGNVQNYEAFMEA
-166 LRRASPV
+166 LRRSAPV
-173 PIEIIPIRDGSDGYF
+173 PIEILPIRDGSDGYF
-188 SLDDQKI
+188 SLDKQKI

-212 EIGHAKLHNQKK
+212 EIAHSKLHNQKK
-224 IEEPKDATKYQEVE
+224 IEELKDAPKYQEVE
-238 IFDIPALFSNGR
+238 IFDVPALFSNGR
-250 VTPADIPEGMY
+250 IALADLPEGLY
-261 CYDLRGSDDDPGMPV
+261 RYDLRGSDDDPGMPV
-276 MVENHVVVNHAG
+276 TVEQNVAVNHAG
-288 SIITAKPLDLGEDG
+288 AIVTAKPLDLGEDG
-302 RLALTEDEGLNFVGG
+302 RLFLTEDEGLNFVGG
-317 EISAYRFFNEQRKDR
+317 EISMQRFFNEQQKDR
-332 HTEEVEAESISFAV
+332 NTEEVEAESISFAV

-351 IETGENSFGYIATWS
+351 IATGENSFGYIAAWS

-382 STSSELITDIDRHY
+382 KTSSELITDIDRNY
-396 AEIMKEREAEMAIEI
+396 AEIMKEREADMTIETDA
-411 EEKPLE
+411 KPLA
-417 EMNILEMVDYFM
+417 EMNILEMVEYFI

-442 NAEWQARDVRQRG
+442 NSEWQARKI
-455 NDVVEKE
+455 N
-462 KLDTLYA
+462 
-469 ENPIGS
+469 
-475 DDWFYHHPDTMT
+475 
-487 FEAVYFNPDSNAG
+487 EAANKN
-500 GQYVIMTLPYELIS
+500 
-514 DAVEQ
+514 
-519 TNDRDSFFEF
+519 
-529 LEERASH
+529 
-536 TELVDITDEDFR
+536 
-548 ATMESY
+548 
-554 KSRPADFVGR
+554 KS
-564 SDEVMNSLITTVAKG
+564 S
-579 VDDPV
+579 
-584 LSSYI
+584 
-589 EETQVATDNADT
+589 
-601 KVYTGDDALKNA
+601 
-613 LNDFVDEIARKV
+613 
-625 QEEEPVQ
+625 EPVIEPPVEEATPMQ
-632 APDNGY
+632 APNNGY

-644 SIEAMNAYGYTD
+644 SVEAMNAYGYTD

-670 FERDVPIYMLYD
+670 FERDVPIYMLYE

-697 FSGCFGITREDWDAI
+697 FSGCFGITREDWDAV
-712 KDQIPPMDMEVVRQK
+712 KDEVPPMDLELIRQK
-727 REQAFHESPG
+727 REQVFLESPS

-747 DDATADIRFMNSD
+747 NDSTTDIRFMNSE
-760 YLREK
+760 YLQEK
-765 GIEPQ
+765 GVEPQ
-770 YENYELVYTGALTQD
+770 YENYELVYTGALTKD
-785 GSQIEKLEDLY
+785 GSQLEKLEDLY
-796 RIFNIEHPQDFTGH
+796 RIFNIEHPRDFTGH
-810 SLSISDIVALKQAGV
+810 NLSVSDIVALKQAGV

-841 FRNTDNHLKNAEM
+841 FRTTENYLKNAEM
-854 QMEDDFGMIDGVI
+854 QMEDDFGMIDGII
-867 NNGRKEP
+867 NNGPKEEPKP
-874 VKAPAPKKEETKTKK
+874 VKQTEETKKT
-889 PSVLAKL
+889 SVLAKL
-896 RQYQEEDRKAT
+896 RQYQKEDREKT

>member
-31 DKYAQYLRTMSRF
+31 DKYAEYLRTMSRF

-110 MLDADGKVIIEEKE
+110 MLDSDGKVIVEEKE

-133 TVFDVS
+133 AVFDVS

-153 TGNVQNYEVFMEA
+153 SGNVQNYEVFVEA
-166 LRRASPV
+166 LRRSAPV
-173 PIEIIPIRDGSDGYF
+173 PIEILPIRDGSDGYF
-188 SLDDQKI
+188 SLDKQKI
-195 AIREGM
+195 AVREGM

-212 EIGHAKLHNQKK
+212 EIAHSKLHNQKK
-224 IEEPKDATKYQEVE
+224 IEEPKDAPKYQEVE
-238 IFDIPALFSNGR
+238 IFDVPALFSNGR
-250 VTPADIPEGMY
+250 IALADLPEGLY
-261 CYDLRGSDDDPGMPV
+261 RYDLRGSDDDPGMPV
-276 MVENHVVVNHAG
+276 TVEQNVTVNHAG
-288 SIITAKPLDLGEDG
+288 AIITAKPLDLGEDG
-302 RLALTEDEGLNFVGG
+302 RLFLTEEKGLNFVGG
-317 EISAYRFFNEQRKDR
+317 EISMQRFFNEQLKDR
-332 HTEEVEAESISFAV
+332 NTEEIEAESISFAV

-351 IETGENSFGYIATWS
+351 IATGENSFGYIAAWS

-382 STSSELITDIDRHY
+382 KTSSELITDIDRNY
-396 AEIMKEREAEMAIEI
+396 AEIMKEREAEMAMETD
-411 EEKPLE
+411 EKPLE

-442 NAEWQARDVRQRG
+442 NSEWQARKI
-455 NDVVEKE
+455 N
-462 KLDTLYA
+462 
-469 ENPIGS
+469 
-475 DDWFYHHPDTMT
+475 
-487 FEAVYFNPDSNAG
+487 EAANKSK
-500 GQYVIMTLPYELIS
+500 
-514 DAVEQ
+514 
-519 TNDRDSFFEF
+519 
-529 LEERASH
+529 AS
-536 TELVDITDEDFR
+536 
-548 ATMESY
+548 
-554 KSRPADFVGR
+554 
-564 SDEVMNSLITTVAKG
+564 
-579 VDDPV
+579 
-584 LSSYI
+584 
-589 EETQVATDNADT
+589 
-601 KVYTGDDALKNA
+601 
-613 LNDFVDEIARKV
+613 
-625 QEEEPVQ
+625 EPVIEPPVEEATPMQ

-644 SIEAMNAYGYTD
+644 SVEAMNAYGYTD

-670 FERDVPIYMLYD
+670 FERDVPIYILYE

-712 KDQIPPMDMEVVRQK
+712 KDEVPPMDLELIRQI
-727 REQAFHESPG
+727 REQAFLENPG

-747 DDATADIRFMNSD
+747 DDATADLRFMNSE
-760 YLREK
+760 YLQKK

-770 YENYELVYTGALTQD
+770 YENYELVYTGALTKD
-785 GSQIEKLEDLY
+785 GK
-796 RIFNIEHPQDFTGH
+796 RIKRT
-810 SLSISDIVALKQAGV
+810 
-825 VSYHYVDSIG
+825 
-835 YKELTN
+835 
-841 FRNTDNHLKNAEM
+841 
-854 QMEDDFGMIDGVI
+854 
-867 NNGRKEP
+867 
-874 VKAPAPKKEETKTKK
+874 
-889 PSVLAKL
+889 L
-896 RQYQEEDRKAT
+896 RQFHRKA
-907 TQHRSAERDLI
+907 RSFGQPW

>member
-110 MLDADGKVIIEEKE
+110 ILDADGKVIIEEKE

-166 LRRASPV
+166 LRRSSPV

-188 SLDDQKI
+188 SLDNQKI

-238 IFDIPALFSNGR
+238 IFDMPALFSNGR

-288 SIITAKPLDLGEDG
+288 SIITAKPLDLGEEG
-302 RLALTEDEGLNFVGG
+302 RLALTEEEGLNFVGG
-317 EISAYRFFNEQRKDR
+317 EISAYRFFNEQLKDR

-382 STSSELITDIDRHY
+382 STSSELITDIDRNY
-396 AEIMKEREAEMAIEI
+396 AEIMKEREAEMAIET

-455 NDVVEKE
+455 NDVVQKE
-462 KLDTLYA
+462 KLDALYA

-519 TNDRDSFFEF
+519 TNDRESFFEF

-554 KSRPADFVGR
+554 KNRTADFVGR
-564 SDEVMNSLITTVAKG
+564 SDEVMSSLITTVAKE

-589 EETQVATDNADT
+589 EETQSAEEHTADDVAESPADT
-601 KVYTGDDALKNA
+601 IE
-613 LNDFVDEIARKV
+613 EIARKV

-712 KDQIPPMDMEVVRQK
+712 KDQIPPMDMEMVRQK

-747 DDATADIRFMNSD
+747 DPSTAELSFMNSEW
-760 YLREK
+760 LQAH
-765 GIEPQ
+765 GIEPK
-770 YENYELVYTGALTQD
+770 YENYELIYTGALTQD
-785 GSQIEKLEDLY
+785 GSQIDKLEDLY

-867 NNGRKEP
+867 NNAPKEP
-874 VKAPAPKKEETKTKK
+874 VKAPALKKEETQTKK

-907 TQHRSAERDLI
+907 TQHRSAERDL

>member
-19 SIERGIQDLFQS
+19 SIERGIQELFQS

-166 LRRASPV
+166 LRRSSPV

-188 SLDDQKI
+188 SLDNQKI

-288 SIITAKPLDLGEDG
+288 SIITAKPLDLGEEG

-396 AEIMKEREAEMAIEI
+396 AEIMKEREADLTITEPVLQTETEEALYLVDDTVYLHVQPTDGGWDYSLYDKETKKLLDGGVIETTAIEESPVSSVAGAVRTEVFAI
-411 EEKPLE
+411 
-417 EMNILEMVDYFM
+417 
-429 EQGMTEEQANDLA
+429 QGMTPTK
-442 NAEWQARDVRQRG
+442 V
-455 NDVVEKE
+455 
-462 KLDTLYA
+462 
-469 ENPIGS
+469 
-475 DDWFYHHPDTMT
+475 T
-487 FEAVYFNPDSNAG
+487 FEDVA
-500 GQYVIMTLPYELIS
+500 
-514 DAVEQ
+514 
-519 TNDRDSFFEF
+519 
-529 LEERASH
+529 
-536 TELVDITDEDFR
+536 LVDDLQ
-548 ATMESY
+548 AAQL
-554 KSRPADFVGR
+554 P
-564 SDEVMNSLITTVAKG
+564 EVQTVEN
-579 VDDPV
+579 DTIP
-584 LSSYI
+584 
-589 EETQVATDNADT
+589 ADT

-613 LNDFVDEIARKV
+613 MGDSTDEIARKV

-747 DDATADIRFMNSD
+747 DPSTAELSFMNSD

-785 GSQIEKLEDLY
+785 GSQIDKLEDLY

-825 VSYHYVDSIG
+825 VSYHYVDSVG

-854 QMEDDFGMIDGVI
+854 QMEDDYGMIDGVI
-867 NNGRKEP
+867 NNAPKEP

-907 TQHRSAERDLI
+907 TQHRSAERDL

>member
-1 MAENEKQTNKE
+1 MPENEKQTNKE

-31 DKYAQYLRTMSRF
+31 DKYAEYLRTMSRF

-110 MLDADGKVIIEEKE
+110 MLDADGEVIIEEKE

-153 TGNVQNYEVFMEA
+153 QGNVQNYEVFMEA
-166 LRRASPV
+166 LRRSSPV
-173 PIEIIPIRDGSDGYF
+173 PIEVIPIHDGADGYF
-188 SLDDQKI
+188 SLDKQKI

-212 EIGHAKLHNQKK
+212 EIAHSKLHNQKK
-224 IEEPKDATKYQEVE
+224 IEEPKDAPKYQEVE
-238 IFDIPALFSNGR
+238 IFDVPGLFSNGR
-250 VTPADIPEGMY
+250 LTAADVPEGMY
-261 CYDLRGSDDDPGMPV
+261 VYDLRGSDDDPGQPIT
-276 MVENHVVVNHAG
+276 VENHVTVNHAG
-288 SIITAKPLDLGEDG
+288 SIITAKPLDLGEEG
-302 RLALTEDEGLNFVGG
+302 RLTFSEEEGLNFVGG

-332 HTEEVEAESISFAV
+332 NTEEVEAESISFAV

-351 IETGENSFGYIATWS
+351 IATGENSFGYIATWS
-366 KDKEL
+366 KDKDL

-396 AEIMKEREAEMAIEI
+396 GEIMKEREADLTITEPVLQPPTEEALYLVDDTVYLHIQPTDGGWDYSLYDKETKKLMDGGVIDTADIEASPVSSI
-411 EEKPLE
+411 HGAVRTEVFAL
-417 EMNILEMVDYFM
+417 
-429 EQGMTEEQANDLA
+429 QGMTPTK
-442 NAEWQARDVRQRG
+442 V
-455 NDVVEKE
+455 
-462 KLDTLYA
+462 
-469 ENPIGS
+469 I
-475 DDWFYHHPDTMT
+475 
-487 FEAVYFNPDSNAG
+487 FEDIA
-500 GQYVIMTLPYELIS
+500 
-514 DAVEQ
+514 
-519 TNDRDSFFEF
+519 
-529 LEERASH
+529 
-536 TELVDITDEDFR
+536 LVDDLQAAQLPEVQTV
-548 ATMESY
+548 ESNTIPTGG
-554 KSRPADFVGR
+554 K
-564 SDEVMNSLITTVAKG
+564 E
-579 VDDPV
+579 
-584 LSSYI
+584 
-589 EETQVATDNADT
+589 
-601 KVYTGDDALKNA
+601 YTGDDALN
-613 LNDFVDEIARKV
+613 NTGGDIIDEIARKV
-625 QEEEPVQ
+625 QEETPVQ

-712 KDQIPPMDMEVVRQK
+712 KNEIPPMDADIVRRK
-727 REQAFHESPG
+727 REQAFLESAG
-737 DTYAIYQLKR
+737 DTYAIYQLR
-747 DDATADIRFMNSD
+747 HDDSTVDIRFMNSD

-770 YENYELVYTGALTQD
+770 YDNYELVYTGALTHD
-785 GSQIEKLEDLY
+785 GSQIDKLEDLY

-854 QMEDDFGMIDGVI
+854 QVEDDYGMIDGVI
-867 NNGRKEP
+867 NNGPKQTE
-874 VKAPAPKKEETKTKK
+874 KPAPKKEEPKSKK

-896 RQYQEEDRKAT
+896 RQYQAEDRQAT

>member
-153 TGNVQNYEVFMEA
+153 TGNVQNYDVFMEA

-276 MVENHVVVNHAG
+276 MVENHVLVNHAG

-396 AEIMKEREAEMAIEI
+396 ADIMKEREAEMAIET

-442 NAEWQARDVRQRG
+442 NAEWQARDVRERG
-455 NDVVEKE
+455 NDIVQKE
-462 KLDTLYA
+462 KLDALYA

-519 TNDRDSFFEF
+519 TNDRKSFFEF

-554 KSRPADFVGR
+554 KNRPADFIGR
-564 SDEVMNSLITTVAKG
+564 SDGVMTSLITTVAKEV

-589 EETQVATDNADT
+589 EET
-601 KVYTGDDALKNA
+601 TGEDSLKNA
-613 LNDFVDEIARKV
+613 MGDSIDEIARKV

-712 KDQIPPMDMEVVRQK
+712 KDQIPPMDMEMVRQK

-747 DDATADIRFMNSD
+747 DPSTAELSFMNSEW
-760 YLREK
+760 LQAH
-765 GIEPQ
+765 GIEPK
-770 YENYELVYTGALTQD
+770 YENYELIYTGALTQD
-785 GSQIEKLEDLY
+785 GSQIDKLEDLY

-841 FRNTDNHLKNAEM
+841 FRNTANHLKNAEM
-854 QMEDDFGMIDGVI
+854 QMEDDYGMIDGVI
-867 NNGRKEP
+867 NNAPKEP

-907 TQHRSAERDLI
+907 TQHRSAERDL